1 MPKDDEFALFG
12 FEGVDGLIQEAELF
26 VGDHI
31 GLVRT
36 GCGILRELLVVVL
49 STTLGSEGGF
59 GFETGGAKEP
69 GRQGRVAADFL
80 GFASE
85 NDEDV
90 LGDFLCELGIEG
102 SSVNAAVDLSLIHI

>member
-1 MPKDDEFALFG
+1 M
-12 FEGVDGLIQEAELF
+12 
-26 VGDHI
+26 
-31 GLVRT
+31 
-36 GCGILRELLVVVL
+36 VVL
-49 STTLGSEGGF
+49 SAALGSQGCF

-102 SSVNAAVDLSLIHI
+102 SSVNAAVDHAAGCLHQFGEGFFRAALIKEFGQKGFERRGFCFGRSHFT